1 MELRCDLVLESSG
14 ARGVFR
20 VIDAVARAI
29 AGGTARVARAGTW
42 RTTQSSK
49 VAVSPALPGEA
60 GNVVGSSVGTR
71 SMTVRRGSVVVPWRG
86 QKPPLP
92 PPPNTTPP
100 P

>member
-60 GNVVGSSVGTR
+60 GNGVGSSVGTR
-71 SMTVRRGSVVVPWRG
+71 AMTGRRGPVGVPGRGVRRRPTVART
-86 QKPPLP
+86 KRRA
-92 PPPNTTPP
+92 
-100 P
+100 